1 MLAMYAFSVS
11 GLNYLAHLL
20 LITLCQQYFS
30 PSGTKIGQLHVFLV
44 PQLSAYHCLPLGC
57 SSFRYIVKSLG
68 PQDVLSVLSICSTIA
83 ITIVAETYG
92 PFMCIPAILLCVPFH
107 PFVIGLFLET
117 YQQVDQATCSKMEEM
132 LL

>member
-83 ITIVAETYG
+83 ITIVTKTYG
-92 PFMCIPAILLCVPFH
+92 PFMCIPAILLCAPFR
-107 PFVIGLFLET
+107 PFIIGLFLET
-117 YQQVDQATCSKMEEM
+117 Y
-132 LL
+132 